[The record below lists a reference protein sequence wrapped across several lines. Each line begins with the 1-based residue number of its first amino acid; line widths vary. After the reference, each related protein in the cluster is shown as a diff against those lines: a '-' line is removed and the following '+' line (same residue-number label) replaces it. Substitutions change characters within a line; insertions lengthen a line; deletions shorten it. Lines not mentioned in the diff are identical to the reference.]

1 MIRMLRGPGITSDVA
16 YLAAMLSIGASVA
29 AWGASPRMEDPP
41 GEKADRWDLRRIV
54 GADVHGPRQRNQ
66 DRRGPLSARR

>member
-29 AWGASPRMEDPP
+29 AWGASP
-41 GEKADRWDLRRIV
+41 GW
-54 GADVHGPRQRNQ
+54 
-66 DRRGPLSARR
+66 